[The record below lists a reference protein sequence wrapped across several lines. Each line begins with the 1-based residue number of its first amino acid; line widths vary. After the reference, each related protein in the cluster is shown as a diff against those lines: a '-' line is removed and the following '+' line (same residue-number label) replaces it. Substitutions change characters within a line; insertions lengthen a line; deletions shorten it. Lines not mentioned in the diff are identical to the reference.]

1 MKKEYGKFDIT
12 RTQEILSTWDM
23 AKINEQKAI
32 FENRLKTAEFPVKN
46 ANGKWYKKDYF
57 VSLVDAMNAEIRRRN
72 YNPNTLEVEQETDI
86 PAPVVEIPI
95 PTMEKETA
103 PEPSNAGEKN
113 VNKKLPKNSKTTL
126 AKPKKNN
133 YINNTNKTKTT
144 KTGDKTMNNEVLK
157 KNEIAKIAPNAVKN
171 ILAAQKTNK
180 TDTKKTYWGGWA
192 KVNAGMNAANRD
204 YAKYETL
211 ETEWLELRQKLGGM
225 PSAKYHFCWGL
236 INKNRVG
243 VKHEPNATL
252 RFIKNVKIRIAMA
265 NDVLAGKYTKKQIDE
280 YMAGLS
286 AAYKLKYGL
295 V

>member
-32 FENRLKTAEFPVKN
+32 FEDKLKTAEFPVKKN
-46 ANGKWYKKDYF
+46 NGKWYKKDYF
-57 VSLVDAMNAEIRRRN
+57 VSLVDAMDAEIRRRN
-72 YNPNTLEVEQETDI
+72 YNTNTLEIEQETDV
-86 PAPVVEIPI
+86 PAPVVENPT
-95 PTMEKETA
+95 PTMAKETA
-103 PEPSNAGEKN
+103 PDTSNAGEKN
-113 VNKKLPKNSKTTL
+113 VNKKLPKKSPKTID
-126 AKPKKNN
+126 KPKKNC
-133 YINNTNKTKTT
+133 YINNTNTKTT
-144 KTGDKTMNNEVLK
+144 KTGDKTMMN

-192 KVNAGMNAANRD
+192 KVNAGMSAANRD

-243 VKHEPNATL
+243 VKQEPNATL

-286 AAYKLKYGL
+286 TGYKLKYGL

>member
-1 MKKEYGKFDIT
+1 MKKEYGKFDAT

-46 ANGKWYKKDYF
+46 KNGKWYKKDYF
-57 VSLVDAMNAEIRRRN
+57 VSLVDAMDAEIRRRN
-72 YNPNTLEVEQETDI
+72 YNANTLEIEQENDV
-86 PAPVVEIPI
+86 PATVVEIPI
-95 PTMEKETA
+95 PTMAKETA
-103 PEPSNAGEKN
+103 PDTSNAGEKN
-113 VNKKLPKNSKTTL
+113 VKKVLHKKSPKTID
-126 AKPKKNN
+126 KPKKNN
-133 YINNTNKTKTT
+133 YINTTNKPKTN
-144 KTGDKTMNNEVLK
+144 KTGDKTMMN

-204 YAKYETL
+204 YAKYENL
-211 ETEWLELRQKLGGM
+211 ETEWLELRQKLGGTKS
-225 PSAKYHFCWGL
+225 PLYHFCWKQ

-243 VKHEPNATL
+243 VKQEPNATL

-265 NDVLAGKYTKKQIDE
+265 NDVLANKNKYKNEIAENWKATFGTEI
-280 YMAGLS
+280 
-286 AAYKLKYGL
+286 
-295 V
+295 